1 MQVVGKLRC
10 CRVMHGRENLEIKD
24 SLFQFCDSS
33 GLFAAGTV
41 GLVCMNITFFV
52 IFFCTENISFSSRYF
67 ERSTNLRTLW
77 SR

>member
-33 GLFAAGTV
+33 GLFAAGTI
-41 GLVCMNITFFV
+41 GLVCLNITF
-52 IFFCTENISFSSRYF
+52 
-67 ERSTNLRTLW
+67 L
-77 SR
+77 